1 MRPTTRQVWR
11 VLVPVVCLVAGFG
24 FAASARDSRGTDLRP
39 PGTANLRDLVRSAE
53 AKVRAQDSEL
63 AALQRQVTSATRGAG
78 RTDSDVAALQR
89 KAAPLLEPGGLTALH
104 GPGLIVILDDASP
117 SAAKVSVDPKQ
128 LVEQH

>member
-1 MRPTTRQVWR
+1 MRLTSRQVWR

-63 AALQRQVTSATRGAG
+63 AALQRQVTSATRGPGAPTATSPLCSSRRPPCSSRAG
-78 RTDSDVAALQR
+78 
-89 KAAPLLEPGGLTALH
+89 
-104 GPGLIVILDDASP
+104 
-117 SAAKVSVDPKQ
+117 
-128 LVEQH
+128 